1 MESERKVTIE
11 QGKISLLNIVMNFFK
26 TSSKESNNVSESFI
40 TMTRDIIKST
50 DSNKKTPT
58 KVDNNVIFS
67 NECQF

>member
-1 MESERKVTIE
+1 
-11 QGKISLLNIVMNFFK
+11 MNFFK